1 MKEPELRGRR
11 TAAAV
16 PVYLILLMSLQVFLV
31 TVVVEA
37 FLIGDASLAW
47 STAVISVV
55 LAAAGTAFLRYLH
68 R

>member
-1 MKEPELRGRR
+1 
-11 TAAAV
+11 
-16 PVYLILLMSLQVFLV
+16 VYLILLMSLQVFLV

-47 STAVISVV
+47 STAAISVV